1 MNRLVYSPVL
11 ALLLLTLASALR
23 AQDVTIRLGIADTVT
38 SEQLA
43 ETRRLIV
50 HLPES
55 YETSNERYP
64 VLYLLDGTRESVL
77 ETIAAMNKLRGDGFA
92 PEMLVV
98 AIENVD
104 RDRDMMPLSTT
115 AYPVSN
121 PGAERFLGFIAD
133 DLIPHVDRT
142 YRTTEQRILVGKS
155 LSGLFTLYAL
165 LTRPGLFGAYVG
177 RSAGWLGDM
186 NDYFSALTD
195 AAFQR
200 ADQYQSKA
208 IFMSMSL
215 TDSFD
220 PDQIIHRQMLAFS
233 ERVASQLGGR
243 VRYKYETY
251 QAHPHVPYPS
261 LYDGLRFVFD
271 TTGSR

>member
-1 MNRLVYSPVL
+1 MNRFAYSTVF
-11 ALLLLTLASALR
+11 ALLLVAHPCPLH
-23 AQDVTIRLGIADTVT
+23 AQDVTMRLGIVDTVR
-38 SEQLA
+38 SDRLH

-50 HLPES
+50 HLPGG
-55 YETSNERYP
+55 YDASNERYP

-77 ETIAAMNKLRGDGFA
+77 ETIAAMNKLRADGFA

-98 AIENVD
+98 AIENVN
-104 RDRDMMPLSTT
+104 RDRDMMPLSTK

-133 DLIPHVDRT
+133 DLIPHIDRT
-142 YRTTEQRILVGKS
+142 YRTTEKRILVGKS
-155 LSGLFTLYAL
+155 LSGLFALYAL
-165 LTRPGLFGAYVG
+165 LTRPAVFDSYVG

-200 ADQYQSKA
+200 ADQYQGKV

-215 TDSFD
+215 MDTND

-233 ERVASQLGGR
+233 QRVAVQLGER
-243 VRYKYETY
+243 VRYKYEIY
-251 QAHPHVPYPS
+251 GAHPHVPYPS
-261 LYDGLRFVFD
+261 LYDGLRFVFE
-271 TTGSR
+271 TSASR